1 VKIQPSVLVHLGF
14 GKYVRSDNVVALIP
28 LEQERGPGR
37 RTVVYLQGQTEPI
50 VVSRSEDTIVRD
62 LVQEPHEV
70 TQSRQ
75 QQEILRD
82 LLQNLDGVNAT
93 VRRIS
98 RDEGGLDLDRLE
110 DRIMKVLEL
119 ALCRIFLLLA
129 KVSVMQ
135 YPRLLTEVGDIFCV
149 SYCCSLVPITAILC
163 R

>member
-1 VKIQPSVLVHLGF
+1 VKIQPAVLVHLGF

-37 RTVVYLQGQTEPI
+37 RTIVYLQGQGEPI

-110 DRIMKVLEL
+110 DRISKVLEN
-119 ALCRIFLLLA
+119 
-129 KVSVMQ
+129 
-135 YPRLLTEVGDIFCV
+135 
-149 SYCCSLVPITAILC
+149 
-163 R
+163 